1 MAADPQVLMEL
12 GFNIIYLAFIWFFVV
27 LMTLNISKVLQKDRN
42 VARRFLLAMFLLATG
57 DTGHVGFR
65 VLAYLTGGLEENA
78 PLVGLGLLST
88 AITITF
94 FYMILLDIW
103 RVRFKAST
111 SISYYSIQFIGL
123 LRLII
128 MLFPQNQWDQVIPP
142 ADWGLIRNIPLTILG
157 LIVAILMLKDGF
169 KENDA
174 RFKNFGYSIV
184 VSFAFYIP
192 VILLVREIPI
202 IGMLMIPKT
211 VAYMVMA
218 WLAYKYYFRHGS
230 N

>member
-1 MAADPQVLMEL
+1 MADDPQILMEL
-12 GFNIIYLAFIWFFVV
+12 GFNIFYLAFIWFFVI
-27 LMTLNISKVLQKDRN
+27 LMALNFSRVTQDKKA
-42 VARRFLLAMFLLATG
+42 VAKRFFLALFLLAFG

-65 VLAYLTGGLEENA
+65 VMAYLSGGLEANA
-78 PLVGLGLLST
+78 TLVGLGALST

-103 RVRFKAST
+103 RISFSHKKST
-111 SISYYSIQFIGL
+111 FYYLVQSIGI

-128 MLFPQNQWDQVIPP
+128 MVFPQNEWGSLVPP
-142 ADWGLIRNIPLTILG
+142 VDWGLFRNIPLLIIG
-157 LIVAILMLKDGF
+157 LLVAFLMLREGF
-169 KENDA
+169 KENDY
-174 RFKNFGYSIV
+174 RFKYFGYSIV
-184 VSFAFYIP
+184 ISYAFYIP

-218 WLAYKYYFRHGS
+218 WLAYKYFFTKS
-230 N
+230 